1 MHAEVPDFK
10 YVEAGMNC
18 DACCGSQRVALVVSN
33 LLLIVMLSALASDR
47 ARDIAPRRRMTTQL
61 ARNPRVP
68 MQS

>member
-1 MHAEVPDFK
+1 MLAAARSVI
-10 YVEAGMNC
+10 
-18 DACCGSQRVALVVSN
+18 ALVVSN